1 MKWKRPMKYKILFR
15 IRVIKWYL
23 MHLGYKIK
31 KYNHKLIWSCKLMKC
46 LICRKDL
53 RDDHN

>member
-53 RDDHN
+53 RDDHK